1 MSAHSHTH
9 DAAAW
14 SSWATTTLSTAGH
27 RSGAARGAVVK
38 LLARKDCCLSAIE
51 IGDELRADDAR
62 VGLASVYRAL
72 ELLHELGL
80 VTRVDVGDGT
90 ARYERA
96 HRDGAHHHHVVCRDC
111 GSVEAFDDTPLERAI
126 EELAARLAF
135 AVDGHDVV
143 LHGRCPRCQQ
153 AA

>member
-1 MSAHSHTH
+1 MHAHSHTH

-14 SSWATTTLSTAGH
+14 SSWATATLSAAGH
-27 RSGAARGAVVK
+27 RSGAARGAVVD

-51 IGDELRADDAR
+51 IGDELRAGDAR

-72 ELLHELGL
+72 ERLHELGL
-80 VTRVDVGDGT
+80 VTRIDVGDGT

-111 GSVEAFDDTPLERAI
+111 GSVEAFDDAPLERAI
-126 EELAARLAF
+126 EQLAAGLPV

-143 LHGRCPRCQQ
+143 LHGRCPRCRP